1 MKMAS
6 QSTLRMRLRAFLY
19 CSTAAMLAAGSANAH
34 AAPGPVDSQSG
45 AGNQAGEGDIIVTA
59 RKRDETLIASPVTVS
74 ALSAAAI
81 NRYNATD
88 LARISEN
95 IPSIQVT
102 RASTGTGGLISIRG
116 IYSPQNNTGFE
127 SSVSVAIDGIQL
139 SRGYLTQAA
148 FFDLRQ
154 VEVLKGPQALF
165 FGKNSPAGVI
175 SLKSADPGAEWE
187 GYAKGGYEFRANER
201 YVEGAIGGP
210 VTPELGVRVA
220 VRASKMDGWLKND
233 AVPIANPFVPSQPL
247 PGATNNK
254 VTPAARSLAA
264 RATVVYKPA
273 SNFTATLKLLYSDY
287 RDNELSG
294 QVQAVRCNGRPHPTT
309 SGQIDPNGDC
319 TPDNHRSVGGFNDA
333 VMMNFPYVKDS
344 RFFSTNKSFLG
355 SLALGYDVTDS
366 ISLASVTGYY
376 RLDAVG
382 FGSYDGT
389 SFNAFG
395 AVNGEKSQLFSQE
408 VRITSSFDSP
418 VNFMVG
424 GFYEYSKRNTFT
436 VAYGGFGTPP
446 SDPNFANRTIA
457 YWNDDHLKGNT
468 YSGFAQ
474 AMWDITDNVQLSGG
488 VRYTHET
495 KNAIAAEIYVNP
507 GLPAA
512 VATLL
517 PAGSTFRYP
526 YKDSNWSPEVTLTWH
541 PTSDQTLYASYKT
554 GYKSGGLS
562 LSPVVSKTDT
572 LAKVTFGSE
581 TAEGGEL
588 GYKAQFLNR
597 RLTITTALYSYK
609 FNNLQ
614 RAAYDPPTNSFLIR
628 NAASART
635 RGAEAEISFRATD
648 SLTLRGSGNY
658 NDAHFLSFTNSPCY
672 TGQTIPVTC
681 AGAVK
686 TQDISGQ
693 TIALAPKFTGSAGF
707 SFDTPIS
714 DNIGFGLNSDVRYV
728 TRYRTQDDNTPLASQ
743 KGYAKVNASVRVHA
757 MDDRWEL
764 SLIGVNLFNKYAILS
779 TTSKPGGASG
789 DLYGVVERGREVRVQ
804 GMVRF

>member
-1 MKMAS
+1 MAQNS
-6 QSTLRMRLRAFLY
+6 IMRARVMALL
-19 CSTAAMLAAGSANAH
+19 CCGTAGLLAANAAEAQALPE
-34 AAPGPVDSQSG
+34 AAPAAEVAPHANDV
-45 AGNQAGEGDIIVTA
+45 EDIIVTA
-59 RKRDETLIASPVTVS
+59 RKREESLIASPVTVS
-74 ALSAAAI
+74 ALNAAGI

-88 LARISEN
+88 LTRISEN

-102 RASTGTGGLISIRG
+102 RASTGTGGLIAIRG
-116 IYSPQNNTGFE
+116 IYSPQNNPGFE

-175 SLKSADPGAEWE
+175 SLKSADPGNSWE

-210 VTPELGVRVA
+210 VSSDLGVRLA

-233 AVPIANPFVPSQPL
+233 ALPIANPFMPSEPL

-254 VTPAARSLAA
+254 VTPAARSIALRGTA
-264 RATVVYKPA
+264 VYKPT
-273 SNFTATLKLLYSDY
+273 SDFTATLKLLYSDY

-309 SGQIDPNGDC
+309 LGQVDLAGDC
-319 TPDNHRSVGGFNDA
+319 EPDNHRSVGALPDA
-333 VMMNFPYVKDS
+333 ITAGIPYVKDNK
-344 RFFSTNKSFLG
+344 FFSTNKSFLG
-355 SLALGYDVTDS
+355 SLALGYNLSDD
-366 ISLASVTGYY
+366 IALNSVTGYY
-376 RLDAVG
+376 DLNALG
-382 FGSYDGT
+382 YGSYDGT
-389 SFNAFG
+389 VFNQYAG
-395 AVNGEKSQLFSQE
+395 VNGDKSKQFSQE
-408 VRITSSFDSP
+408 LRLTSTFDAP
-418 VNFMVG
+418 VNFMMG
-424 GFYEYSKRNTFT
+424 AYYEYSKRNVFT
-436 VAYGGFGTPP
+436 VGYGGFGVPVPFDT
-446 SDPNFANRTIA
+446 NFGNRAIG
-457 YWNDDHLKGNT
+457 YWNNDYQNGHT

-474 AMWDITDNVQLSGG
+474 ILWDIADDVQLSGG
-488 VRYTHET
+488 VRYTKET
-495 KNAIAAEIYVNP
+495 KRAITGMLYVNP

-517 PAGSTFRYP
+517 PAGSTFNFPFR
-526 YKDSNWSPEVTLTWH
+526 DSNWSPEATLTWH
-541 PTSDQTLYASYKT
+541 PAPDQTLYASYKT

-562 LSPVVSKTDT
+562 LSPIVSKTDT

-581 TAEGGEL
+581 TAEGGEI
-588 GYKAQFLNR
+588 GYKAQLLDR
-597 RLTITTALYSYK
+597 RLTVTTAIYSYK
-609 FNNLQ
+609 FNDLQ

-635 RGAEAEISFRATD
+635 KGAEAELSFRASD
-648 SLTLRGSGNY
+648 AITLRSSANY
-658 NDAHFLSFTNSPCY
+658 NDAHFLKFTNAPCY
-672 TGQTIPVTC
+672 TGQVVPVSC
-681 AGAVK
+681 AGTIK

-707 SFDTPIS
+707 SFDTPVS
-714 DNIGFGLNSDVRYV
+714 DGLSFGLNGDIRYV
-728 TRYRTQDDNTPLASQ
+728 SRYRTQDDNTPLATQ
-743 KGYAKVNASVRVHA
+743 KGYAKVNGSVRVHSA
-757 MDDRWEL
+757 DDSWEV
-764 SLIGVNLFNKYAILS
+764 SLVGVNLFNKYAILS

>member
-1 MKMAS
+1 MAS
-6 QSTLRMRLRAFLY
+6 KSTMHRRAATLLS
-19 CSTAAMLAAGSANAH
+19 CGTALVWAIPAMAQGVPAE
-34 AAPGPVDSQSG
+34 APVT
-45 AGNQAGEGDIIVTA
+45 GETEIIVTA
-59 RKRDETLIASPVTVS
+59 RKRDETLISAPVTVS
-74 ALSAAAI
+74 ALNATGI

-88 LARISEN
+88 LSRIAEN

-102 RASTGTGGLISIRG
+102 RASTGTGGLIAIRG

-175 SLKSADPGAEWE
+175 SLKSADPTDTWE
-187 GYAKGGYEFRANER
+187 GYAKAGYEFRAEER
-201 YVEGAIGGP
+201 YVEGAVGGP
-210 VTPELGVRVA
+210 ISPDLGVRLA
-220 VRASKMDGWLKND
+220 VRASEMDGWLKND
-233 AVPIANPFVPSQPL
+233 AVPIANPFVPALPL

-254 VTPAARSLAA
+254 VTPAARSIAL
-264 RATVVYKPA
+264 RGTLVYKPTDA
-273 SNFTATLKLLYSDY
+273 FTASLKVLYSDY

-309 SGQIDPNGDC
+309 LGNVDVNADC
-319 TPDNHRSVGGFNDA
+319 RPDNHRAIGALPDA
-333 VMMNFPYVKDS
+333 IMANFPYVKDNKY
-344 RFFSTNKSFLG
+344 FSGNKSFLT
-355 SLALGYDVTDS
+355 SLSMAYDLNDDLT
-366 ISLASVTGYY
+366 LNTVTGYY
-376 RLDAVG
+376 DLDALG
-382 FGSYDGT
+382 FGNYDGT

-395 AVNGEKSQLFSQE
+395 AINGDKSRLFAQE
-408 VRITSSFDSP
+408 VRLTSSYDAP
-418 VNFMVG
+418 VNFMLG

-436 VAYGGFGTPP
+436 VAYGGFGTAPV
-446 SDPNFANRTIA
+446 DPAFSNRSIA

-468 YSGFAQ
+468 YSAFGQ
-474 AMWDITDNVQLSGG
+474 LLWDITDQVQLSGG
-488 VRYTHET
+488 VRYTRET
-495 KNAIAAEIYVNP
+495 KKAVTGELYVNP

-517 PAGSTFRYP
+517 PAGSKFRWP
-526 YKDSNWSPEVTLTWH
+526 YEDSNWSPEVTLTWH
-541 PTSDQTLYASYKT
+541 PNTDQTLYASYKT

-562 LSPVVSKTDT
+562 LSPVVAKTDT
-572 LAKVTFGSE
+572 LASVTFGSE
-581 TAEGGEL
+581 TAEGFEV
-588 GYKAQFLNR
+588 GYKAQFDR
-597 RLTITTALYSYK
+597 RLTITTALYSYR
-609 FNNLQ
+609 FNDLQ

-635 RGAEAEISFRATD
+635 KGAEVEGTFRATD
-648 SLTLRGSGNY
+648 SLTLRASANY
-658 NDAHFLSFTNSPCY
+658 NDAHFLSFPNSPCY
-672 TGQTIPVTC
+672 TGQTVPATC
-681 AGAVK
+681 TGVVK

-707 SFDTPIS
+707 SFDTPVS
-714 DNIGFGLNSDVRYV
+714 GSIGIGLNGDVRYV
-728 TRYRTQDDNTPLASQ
+728 SRYRTQDDNTPLATQ
-743 KGYAKVNASVRVHA
+743 KGYAKVNGSVRVHDI
-757 MDDRWEL
+757 DDRWEL